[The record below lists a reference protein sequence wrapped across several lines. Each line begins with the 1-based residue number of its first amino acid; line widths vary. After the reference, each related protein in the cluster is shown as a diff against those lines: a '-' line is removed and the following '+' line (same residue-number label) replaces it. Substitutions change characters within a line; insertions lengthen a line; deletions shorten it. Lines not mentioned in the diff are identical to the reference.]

1 MLHDKLDISDEMIEA
16 AVVEFLDHRRY
27 FAALNL
33 AGVAEELYGI
43 FARIDGKQNCQD
55 GLIELARTIAKID
68 GAEELPVKGWK
79 KIANYS
85 KNAIKHLDDES
96 DIEIELDSFDEA
108 RAMIGNALSN
118 HTLLS
123 RKMTPNI
130 QRFYVFAKAWAVD
143 HLDKGRQ
150 LNPDVLPR

>member
-1 MLHDKLDISDEMIEA
+1 MLHNKLDISDEMIEA

-43 FARIDGKQNCQD
+43 YARINGKQNCQD
-55 GLIELARTIAKID
+55 GLIELAQTIAKID
-68 GAEELPVKGWK
+68 GAEEFPRKGWRN
-79 KIANYS
+79 IANYS

-118 HTLLS
+118 HALLS
-123 RKMTPNI
+123 RKITPTI
-130 QRFYVFAKAWAVD
+130 QRFYVFANAWAVD
-143 HLDKGRQ
+143 HVDHGRQ
-150 LNPDVLPR
+150 PVDVLLR